1 VHTNV
6 HDDSASNGQH
16 EHHADHNHDHHP
28 HMPHSHAGHAGDG
41 RRGRIRL
48 GATMA
53 VTATI
58 MVAEVAGGMYSGSLA
73 LLADAGHMLTDL
85 LSLLVAFAAM
95 VWGARPADA
104 RRTYGYRR
112 LEVLAALVNSVALV
126 LVAGSIAWEAWQ
138 RLKNPA
144 SVALPVMMSVAAVG
158 LGANLI
164 GLWLI
169 GHGHDNVNLRGAF
182 LHILGDTLSSLGV
195 IIGGAIMA
203 TTGWL
208 WIDPLLSVA
217 LALLIVVSSSR
228 LLKEVI
234 DVLLEAVP
242 RGIDTEAVYQA
253 MHQVA
258 GVDQVHDLHI
268 WSITSGMAALSA
280 HVVVTDVTRDPN
292 VVLHTSLALLREKFH
307 IDHATLQIER
317 SVEPTCGCPH
327 NTEST
332 TLPR

>member
-1 VHTNV
+1 
-6 HDDSASNGQH
+6 
-16 EHHADHNHDHHP
+16 
-28 HMPHSHAGHAGDG
+28 
-41 RRGRIRL
+41 
-48 GATMA
+48 MA

-58 MVAEVAGGMYSGSLA
+58 MVAEVVGGIYSGSLA

-112 LEVLAALVNSVALV
+112 LEVLAALANSVALV

-138 RLKNPA
+138 RLRDPA
-144 SVALPVMMSVAAVG
+144 SVTLPVMMGVAAVG
-158 LGANLI
+158 LVANLM
-164 GLWLI
+164 GLWLM
-169 GHGHDNVNLRGAF
+169 GHGHSHDDVNMRGAF

-195 IIGGAIMA
+195 IVGGAIMA

-217 LALLIVVSSSR
+217 LAVLIVASSYR

-242 RGIDTEAVYQA
+242 RGIDTAAVQQA
-253 MHQVA
+253 MVQVP

-280 HVVVTDVTRDPN
+280 HVVVTNSAQDPN
-292 VVLHTSLALLREKFH
+292 VVLHQSLAVLREKFH

-317 SVEPTCGCPH
+317 SVEPACGCSHGREAP
-327 NTEST
+327 TP
-332 TLPR
+332 PR